1 MGIKCPLQ
9 DMFKGLISAA
19 SVVATALT
27 IGFSAGFSAP
37 ALAGSCDSV
46 KDFAQSL
53 EQATG
58 QKPVVECYE
67 QEQKSAPSQT
77 SSDEGSNMF
86 LSLAA
91 LLAGGWGFIAILN
104 MSKSQPQDW
113 DYGFSPKEPAP
124 ATITSSPIIWW
135 EEEIFNPSDLNWVDE
150 SSTFWWEDLETSTIE
165 WNDMDISDIQWND
178 DEEIE
183 WDDLSPIQWDDLI

>member
-37 ALAGSCDSV
+37 ALAGTECDSV
-46 KDFAQSL
+46 KAFAQSL
-53 EQATG
+53 EQISG
-58 QKPVVECYE
+58 KPTTVECYE
-67 QEQKSAPSQT
+67 KELEQESVPAPSR
-77 SSDEGSNMF
+77 EGAEVF

-91 LLAGGWGFIAILN
+91 LLAGGWGLVAALS

-124 ATITSSPIIWW
+124 PTSTSSSIIWW
-135 EEEIFNPSDLNWVDE
+135 EEVFNPSDLNW
-150 SSTFWWEDLETSTIE
+150 EDLNTSTIE
-165 WNDMDISDIQWND
+165 WNELDISDIQWND
-178 DEEIE
+178 DDIEIE